1 MARLVLSLLLLC
13 GCQNRLCL
21 SQSEAPTNDNSTV
34 FTRILDGLLDG
45 YDNRLRPG
53 LGENVTEIKTNIFVT
68 SFGPVSDTE
77 MEYTIDVFFRQ
88 SWKDERLCF
97 KGPMEML
104 PLNNLLAS
112 NIWTPDTFFLNGKKS
127 IAHNMTTPNKLLRL
141 KDDGTLLYTM
151 RLTIS
156 AECPMQLEDFPM
168 DAHACPLK
176 FGSYA
181 YPVSEVVYT
190 WTTGAA
196 KSVVVAEDGSRL
208 NQYHLIGQTAGTEDI
223 HTSRGQY
230 TVMMAHFYLKRK
242 IGYFVIQTY
251 MPCFMTVIL
260 SQVSFWLNRESVPAR
275 TVFGVTT
282 VLTMTTLS
290 ISARN
295 SLPKVAYA
303 TAMDWF
309 IAVCYA
315 FVFSALIEFAT
326 VNYFTK
332 RSWAWDGK
340 KALEAQHPKKRDPM
354 VLSKK
359 PNNVCSAGVNYT
371 ANLTKDMSIST
382 ISNTTSVQL
391 RASETK
397 MADPQ
402 EDLQQRQQD
411 RQDVA
416 DSLSRPVRN
425 LQPGLLGHVPEPR
438 AGGEGGGHLHIISP
452 FSSSSPGWRVRVSAL
467 SHNCARRTKNSTRLC
482 ISGTSKGCR
491 YSRFLFSRF
500 GTLPEDG
507 EAACERTDVWLL
519 SYLSCCRLHDAPLPQ
534 NPPCTPGT
542 APHPSAALED
552 RFEMKLTQKKKGNLE
567 QLFLDFY
574 RSFLFN
580 HWRL

>member
-1 MARLVLSLLLLC
+1 TWTVW
-13 GCQNRLCL
+13 
-21 SQSEAPTNDNSTV
+21 STV

-88 SWKDERLCF
+88 SWRDERLRF

-104 PLNNLLAS
+104 ALNNLLAS

-141 KDDGTLLYTM
+141 RDNGTLLYTM

-190 WTTGAA
+190 WTEGHA

-208 NQYHLIGQTAGTEDI
+208 NQYHLLGQTAGTEDI
-223 HTSRGQY
+223 HTSRGRY

-332 RSWAWDGK
+332 RSW
-340 KALEAQHPKKRDPM
+340 
-354 VLSKK
+354 K

-371 ANLTKDMSIST
+371 PNLTKDVSIAT
-382 ISNTTSVQL
+382 ISNMTSVPL
-391 RASETK
+391 RGSESRMIDPKKTYNSVSKIDK
-397 MADPQ
+397 M
-402 EDLQQRQQD
+402 
-411 RQDVA
+411 
-416 DSLSRPVRN
+416 SRIVFPV
-425 LQPGLLGHVPEPR
+425 L
-438 AGGEGGGHLHIISP
+438 
-452 FSSSSPGWRVRVSAL
+452 
-467 SHNCARRTKNSTRLC
+467 
-482 ISGTSKGCR
+482 
-491 YSRFLFSRF
+491 F
-500 GTLPEDG
+500 GTFNLVYW
-507 EAACERTDVWLL
+507 AT
-519 SYLSCCRLHDAPLPQ
+519 YLNREPVVKGAI
-534 NPPCTPGT
+534 NPT
-542 APHPSAALED
+542 
-552 RFEMKLTQKKKGNLE
+552 
-567 QLFLDFY
+567 
-574 RSFLFN
+574 
-580 HWRL
+580 

>member
-1 MARLVLSLLLLC
+1 MDTHSDLHRKLAKIQAVALLVLSCVVQC
-13 GCQNRLCL
+13 GCQISTTNT
-21 SQSEAPTNDNSTV
+21 EPTKEPNCVDNSTV

-88 SWKDERLCF
+88 SWKDERLRF

-141 KDDGTLLYTM
+141 RDNGILLYTM

-190 WTTGAA
+190 WTEGHA

-208 NQYHLIGQTAGTEDI
+208 NQYHLLGQTAGTEDI
-223 HTSRGQY
+223 YTSRGQY

-371 ANLTKDMSIST
+371 PNLTKDVSIAT
-382 ISNTTSVQL
+382 ISNMTSVQL
-391 RASETK
+391 RGSESRMIDPKKTYNSVSKIDK
-397 MADPQ
+397 M
-402 EDLQQRQQD
+402 
-411 RQDVA
+411 
-416 DSLSRPVRN
+416 SRIVFPV
-425 LQPGLLGHVPEPR
+425 L
-438 AGGEGGGHLHIISP
+438 
-452 FSSSSPGWRVRVSAL
+452 
-467 SHNCARRTKNSTRLC
+467 
-482 ISGTSKGCR
+482 
-491 YSRFLFSRF
+491 F
-500 GTLPEDG
+500 GTFNLVYW
-507 EAACERTDVWLL
+507 AT
-519 SYLSCCRLHDAPLPQ
+519 YLNREPVVKGAI
-534 NPPCTPGT
+534 NPT
-542 APHPSAALED
+542 
-552 RFEMKLTQKKKGNLE
+552 
-567 QLFLDFY
+567 
-574 RSFLFN
+574 
-580 HWRL
+580 